1 MKISLCSDIINEED
15 ISLLIEWL
23 KTCPK
28 LTKGSETVR
37 FENAFSKY
45 IDIKHSIFCNSGS
58 SANLLIVSALNQMG
72 LLSSKKVIVPQ
83 VSWSTT
89 IFPVI
94 QFGLEPILCDCN
106 LENLGIDLEH
116 LESILKEHQPSALI
130 LVHVLGFDSNIEEV
144 IKLCNKYNVLVIE
157 DTCESLGSKTSNKM
171 LGSFGFASSF
181 SFYFGHH
188 ISTIE
193 GGMVATD
200 NDDFADVIKM
210 IRSHGWDRDLNKKSQ
225 NKYRDK
231 YNVNKFDSLYK
242 FYYAGFN
249 LRSTDLQAFI
259 GINQKPKM
267 ADKVEKRERNYHLY
281 KDNIKEGLWKP
292 RLCKNQQSV
301 SNMGYPILIKNKR
314 EIYEELSYNN
324 IECRPLVAGSM
335 GTQPVWS
342 DLYGETRMKNSDI
355 IEQYGMYVP
364 NHQDLNEQDILRIC
378 SILNKGVAI

>member
-15 ISLLIEWL
+15 IALLIGWL

-45 IDIKHSIFCNSGS
+45 IGIKHSIFCNSGS

-72 LLSSKKVIVPQ
+72 LLPNKKVVVPQ

-144 IKLCNKYNVLVIE
+144 TKLCHKYNVLLIE

-193 GGMVATD
+193 GGMIVTD
-200 NDDFADVIKM
+200 DDDFADVIKM
-210 IRSHGWDRDLNKKSQ
+210 IRSHGWDRDLNRESQ

-231 YNVNKFDSLYK
+231 YIAK
-242 FYYAGFN
+242 
-249 LRSTDLQAFI
+249 
-259 GINQKPKM
+259 
-267 ADKVEKRERNYHLY
+267 
-281 KDNIKEGLWKP
+281 
-292 RLCKNQQSV
+292 
-301 SNMGYPILIKNKR
+301 
-314 EIYEELSYNN
+314 EELKGL
-324 IECRPLVAGSM
+324 R
-335 GTQPVWS
+335 
-342 DLYGETRMKNSDI
+342 ETISEHKLIN
-355 IEQYGMYVP
+355 P
-364 NHQDLNEQDILRIC
+364 KRIQEWTEE
-378 SILNKGVAI
+378 SK

>member
-23 KTCPK
+23 KTSPK
-28 LTKGSETVR
+28 LTKGNETVR
-37 FENAFSKY
+37 FEHAFSKY
-45 IDIKHSIFCNSGS
+45 IGIKHSIFCNSGS

-72 LLSSKKVIVPQ
+72 LLPNKKVVVPQ

-130 LVHVLGFDSNIEEV
+130 LVHVLGFDSNIEEA
-144 IKLCNKYNVLVIE
+144 IKLCHKHNVLVIE

-193 GGMVATD
+193 GGMIVTD
-200 NDDFADVIKM
+200 DDDFVDVIKM
-210 IRSHGWDRDLNKKSQ
+210 IRSHGWDRDLNRESQ

-231 YNVNKFDSLYK
+231 YNVNNFDSLYK

-259 GINQKPKM
+259 GINQIPKM
-267 ADKVEKRERNYHLY
+267 ADIVEKRERNYHLY

-335 GTQPVWS
+335 GTQPIWV
-342 DLYGETRMKNSDI
+342 DLYGEMRMKNSDI
-355 IEQYGMYVP
+355 IERYGMYVP
-364 NHQDLNEQDILRIC
+364 NHQDLKEQDILKIC

>member
-1 MKISLCSDIINEED
+1 
-15 ISLLIEWL
+15 
-23 KTCPK
+23 
-28 LTKGSETVR
+28 
-37 FENAFSKY
+37 
-45 IDIKHSIFCNSGS
+45 
-58 SANLLIVSALNQMG
+58 
-72 LLSSKKVIVPQ
+72 
-83 VSWSTT
+83 
-89 IFPVI
+89 
-94 QFGLEPILCDCN
+94 
-106 LENLGIDLEH
+106 
-116 LESILKEHQPSALI
+116 
-130 LVHVLGFDSNIEEV
+130 
-144 IKLCNKYNVLVIE
+144 
-157 DTCESLGSKTSNKM
+157 M
-171 LGSFGFASSF
+171 LGSFSFASSF

-242 FYYAGFN
+242 FYYTGFN

-259 GINQKPKM
+259 GINQIPKM
-267 ADKVEKRERNYHLY
+267 ADIVEKRERNYHLY

-364 NHQDLNEQDILRIC
+364 NHQDLNEQDILRVC